1 MIDEE
6 KNISL
11 VGDRKVKVEE
21 GFVKRIKNFFRNFIK
36 GNKNGKVLEAVK
48 GLGVK
53 FISIFKKKQ
62 IEPQNEEIE
71 VKNEEQETK
80 HEEIETPTETEI
92 PSIPEPK
99 EEELHKPA
107 ALFTLAEKRVM
118 PELEDTIPTTEPEIE
133 EDIAEDEEKEE
144 PVKLEPDDK
153 VKEIL
158 ECVKNDDK
166 DAFIKIISE
175 EGYRN
180 IADLVFDNFNLGKIS
195 EEENTEFVTMRN
207 EIYDENGEL
216 KEEYQPD
223 AEESQE
229 IEEPTIPEEHTED
242 VKTTSI
248 NLQDLTQFASY
259 TDYLTAYRHERI
271 ADKDVD
277 RFYTDLYNK
286 NLPSDL
292 LDEKT
297 FIKERKR
304 QEDEKEQ
311 RKIESKK
318 AEVEKKLAE
327 ERAKHAAASDKVQE
341 LESSIQA
348 TEAKLKAQREE
359 TVTLRQQMVDA
370 DSKIADLERENKSL
384 NEQLAAA
391 QETAKRA
398 QARSYEDRKTL
409 SEMEKEIEELKKHA
423 AKLEKEL
430 EASKQDTTKLRK
442 ELEETKARISENTQ
456 AALDRIKELRTPED
470 DDIEKTALDWA
481 ETKLKQNLQEEQ
493 AVSPEPISEPVS
505 DDTIITPLPE
515 QTPEQAEGE
524 KKIGELKE
532 AKNQALVAAIVA
544 EAGDQP
550 LEETRTK
557 TR

>member
-1 MIDEE
+1 
-6 KNISL
+6 
-11 VGDRKVKVEE
+11 
-21 GFVKRIKNFFRNFIK
+21 
-36 GNKNGKVLEAVK
+36 
-48 GLGVK
+48 
-53 FISIFKKKQ
+53 
-62 IEPQNEEIE
+62 
-71 VKNEEQETK
+71 
-80 HEEIETPTETEI
+80 
-92 PSIPEPK
+92 
-99 EEELHKPA
+99 
-107 ALFTLAEKRVM
+107 
-118 PELEDTIPTTEPEIE
+118 
-133 EDIAEDEEKEE
+133 
-144 PVKLEPDDK
+144 
-153 VKEIL
+153 
-158 ECVKNDDK
+158 
-166 DAFIKIISE
+166 
-175 EGYRN
+175 
-180 IADLVFDNFNLGKIS
+180 
-195 EEENTEFVTMRN
+195 
-207 EIYDENGEL
+207 
-216 KEEYQPD
+216 
-223 AEESQE
+223 
-229 IEEPTIPEEHTED
+229 
-242 VKTTSI
+242 
-248 NLQDLTQFASY
+248 
-259 TDYLTAYRHERI
+259 
-271 ADKDVD
+271 
-277 RFYTDLYNK
+277 
-286 NLPSDL
+286 
-292 LDEKT
+292 
-297 FIKERKR
+297 
-304 QEDEKEQ
+304 
-311 RKIESKK
+311 
-318 AEVEKKLAE
+318 
-327 ERAKHAAASDKVQE
+327 
-341 LESSIQA
+341 
-348 TEAKLKAQREE
+348 
-359 TVTLRQQMVDA
+359 MVDA

-524 KKIGELKE
+524 KKTSEEPASDTEKKIGELKE